1 MAESQDLIKILHS
14 KIEELVQKIHNDL
27 VIIERKFTG
36 VNMNANQVKDDKERE
51 RILTVFRSIYEPL
64 VVNSHLKIAKE
75 DGALEIRPFVGK
87 L

>member
-1 MAESQDLIKILHS
+1 
-14 KIEELVQKIHNDL
+14 
-27 VIIERKFTG
+27 
-36 VNMNANQVKDDKERE
+36 MNANQVKDDKERE